1 MINVLHLRDTDRI
14 CGPGKTIIETA
25 CATDRSA
32 FSQKIGL
39 FEVAGE
45 PPSIY
50 HQAALARGVEV
61 IPVRSAHPY
70 DPRLV
75 TTLLDIVKRH
85 DIHIVHSH
93 EYKSDLLT
101 WALRRIH
108 RVPIMT
114 TIHGWIT
121 NSRKARIM
129 VGLSQKVLGG
139 FDRVVAVSEGTRRRV
154 LACGVPAD
162 KLVVIHNAIVTAN
175 YRPDAQAPGFLRQRF
190 SLPEGA
196 LIVGSIGRLS
206 PEKGQYDML
215 EAIRR
220 IAPVRPHVYFVLVGD
235 GPDRAGLE
243 ERVQAEGLAGRVLFT
258 GHLNDVRPV
267 YRDLDILALTSH
279 TEGFP
284 NVVLEALCMETP
296 VLATDVGGTA
306 EIVEDEQTGVLIP
319 ARAPDRIERGLLRLI
334 DDPAGAAR
342 LMRAGREAVF
352 ARFDF
357 QARVAREEALYRE
370 ILSAAPLGSR
380 PARNSHP

>member
-14 CGPGKTIIETA
+14 CGPGKTIIETC
-25 CATDRSA
+25 CATDRDA

-39 FEVAGE
+39 FQMAGE
-45 PPSIY
+45 PESIY
-50 HQAALARGVEV
+50 YQAALARGVEV
-61 IPVRSAHPY
+61 IPVRSTHPY

-75 TTLLDIVKRH
+75 TTLLGIIKRH

-121 NSRKARIM
+121 NSRKSRLM

-154 LACGVPAD
+154 LGCGVPAE
-162 KLVVIHNAIVTAN
+162 KLVVIHNAIVTEN
-175 YRPDAQAPGFLRQRF
+175 YRPEDHQPGFLRQRF
-190 SLPEGA
+190 GLPA
-196 LIVGSIGRLS
+196 SAMLVGSIGRLS
-206 PEKGQYDML
+206 PEKGQYDLL
-215 EAIRR
+215 EAVER
-220 IAPVRPHVYFVLVGD
+220 IAPVRPGVYFVLVGD
-235 GPDRAGLE
+235 GPDRPGLE
-243 ERVQAEGLAGRVLFT
+243 ERVRASGLSGRVFFT

-306 EIVEDEQTGVLIP
+306 EIVEDEATGVLIP
-319 ARAPDRIERGLLRLI
+319 SKAPDRIERGLLRLL
-334 DDPAGAAR
+334 DDPAGAER
-342 LMRAGREAVF
+342 LMRNGRAAVF
-352 ARFDF
+352 ARFAF
-357 QARVAREEALYRE
+357 RTRVTREEALYRE
-370 ILSAAPLGSR
+370 ILAEWKR
-380 PARNSHP
+380 